1 MIINAEHELYKDF
14 LEYAQGQGMYL
25 DEVQEMYDRTYEN
38 AGMDREA
45 LTKILE
51 FEGLMYD
58 YLGVKD
64 AYYDNRLHSLLE
76 APGIYEIN
84 HPHNFRSKD

>member
-1 MIINAEHELYKDF
+1 MDNNADHELYKDF
-14 LEYAQGQGMYL
+14 LEYAIGQGVDL
-25 DEVQEMYDRTYEN
+25 DEVQEMYDRNYE
-38 AGMDREA
+38 GDGLDMEA
-45 LTKILE
+45 FNEILE

-58 YLGVKD
+58 FLDVQSVD
-64 AYYDNRLHSLLE
+64 DDDRLHSLHE